1 MSKTAPSSF
10 HQLLELTERDLQPVA
25 IRLKDLILEVDP
37 DACEVVRLGER
48 AATFGLGPKKMSEGY
63 AFILPHKNWVNLGF
77 YQGAALANQSA
88 LLEGSG
94 KNMRHIKIRSLA
106 DAEQPGLKQ
115 ILALAIAERRRA
127 LDMPHSKE

>member
-1 MSKTAPSSF
+1 MSKTAPPSF
-10 HQLLELTERDLQPVA
+10 HQLLELTEKDLQPVVN
-25 IRLKDLILEVDP
+25 RLKALILEVDP
-37 DACEVVRLGER
+37 NTCEVVRLGER
-48 AATFGLGPKKMSEGY
+48 AATFGVGPKKMSEGY

-77 YQGAALANQSA
+77 YQGAALDNQNA

-115 ILALAIAERRRA
+115 LLTQAIAERRRA
-127 LDMPHSKE
+127 LGMPHSKE